1 MLGHNARDGKGGPE
15 AMISELQKKSQLRR
29 VTISPLR
36 YPGGKG
42 SLYTTLKELV
52 RFNGLTKGTY
62 VEPYAGG
69 AGAALALLVTG
80 QVQRIVINDLD
91 PAVYAFWAAV
101 VSEPARFSESIA
113 RAELTVK
120 EWSRQKEIY
129 TSESNS
135 LFDLGFATFYLNRTN
150 RSGVL
155 NGGPI
160 GGMDQTGNYK
170 IDARFN
176 RDALIERVRVIGLH
190 AKRIAVTNTD
200 GLAVIRKYAR
210 RPSTLIYADPPYF
223 EKAGSLY
230 LNSFQDSHHAK
241 LAECLN
247 NVSDAKWVLTYDNVP
262 RVRELYDQRRNQ
274 LFSLYYS
281 AHRVIKAKEIMV
293 FSDSLKVPDS
303 VVGDL
308 EEA

>member
-1 MLGHNARDGKGGPE
+1 MSSTKGE
-15 AMISELQKKSQLRR
+15 YSSRSLLRR

-42 SLYTTLKELV
+42 SLYSKLKLLV
-52 RFNGLTKGTY
+52 RANNLSQGTY

-80 QVQRIVINDLD
+80 QVQKIVINDLD
-91 PAVYAFWAAV
+91 PAVHAFWASL
-101 VSEPARFSESIA
+101 VSEPDRFSERVQ
-113 RAELTVK
+113 RADLTVR

-129 TSESNS
+129 LGGASD
-135 LFDLGFATFYLNRTN
+135 LFELGFATFYLNRTN

-176 RDALIERVRVIGLH
+176 KDALAERMRVIGLH
-190 AKRIAVTNTD
+190 AHRISVTNDD
-200 GLAVIRKYAR
+200 GMKVIRKYAR
-210 RPSTLIYADPPYF
+210 RPNSFIYADPPYF
-223 EKAGSLY
+223 DKAGSLY
-230 LNSFQDSHHAK
+230 LNSFGTNDHAK

-247 NVSDAKWVLTYDNVP
+247 GYADTRWVLTYDNVP
-262 RVRELYDQRRNQ
+262 QVHSLYSDRRSA
-274 LFSLYYS
+274 LFSLNYS
-281 AHRVIKAKEIMV
+281 AHRVVKAQEIMV
-293 FSDSLKVPDS
+293 FSDELTVPS
-303 VVGDL
+303 NLG
-308 EEA
+308 EH